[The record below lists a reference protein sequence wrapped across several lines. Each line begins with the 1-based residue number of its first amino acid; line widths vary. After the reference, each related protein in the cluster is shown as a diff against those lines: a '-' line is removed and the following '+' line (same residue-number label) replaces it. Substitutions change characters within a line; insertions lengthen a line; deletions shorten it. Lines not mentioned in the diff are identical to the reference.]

1 MAKQPTVTWRRLLI
15 EHGPAFLE
23 WLSTSRREEM
33 ALDRVS
39 TCLSGFLISAI
50 EQVAAEW
57 PNAAVEFW
65 NRIPNVRACCST
77 PEIFEQPF
85 AVEAYA
91 YVHFLERYRRTWAA
105 LRYLTDVAAL
115 PLAINGVRTLDV
127 GAGPAP
133 ALYAIDDYYGALKDF
148 AAANEIEPLM
158 VPLPV
163 LNIIE
168 RSQQMNWFVHR
179 FSEFCGRRGPFGALF
194 SDFSE
199 LDLQGVRAAY
209 QRQNESE
216 EFWDPETNQYEEIYD
231 PVSAAADADRLFGF
245 RFVLFSNFL
254 TLDGEVEAFRAELD
268 ALFRDMRPGGVVIV
282 LGATGDRYQVVYT
295 KLSQLARAAG
305 LHEPVRAANVIPSG
319 DVVDA
324 ASRRIKAA
332 QHQVYR
338 CLERTVGAAALCR
351 DKAWPD
357 YWNSEPSAKARPK
370 FGLRVF
376 RRGRWPKLR
385 SSDVHN
391 RIGRKSATSP
401 YSV

>member
-1 MAKQPTVTWRRLLI
+1 MPLRSMAKQLATTWRRLLI

-23 WLSTSRREEM
+23 WLATSGREEA

-39 TCLSGFLISAI
+39 GCLSGFLISAI
-50 EQVAAEW
+50 EQVTAEW

-65 NRIPNVRACCST
+65 NRIPDVRACCST
-77 PEIFEQPF
+77 PQMFERSF

-91 YVHFLERYRRTWAA
+91 YVHFLERYRRMWTA
-105 LRYLTDVAAL
+105 LKYLTDVAAL

-133 ALYAIDDYYGALKDF
+133 ALYAIDDYYSALKDF
-148 AAANEIEPLM
+148 AAACEIEPLM

-163 LNIIE
+163 LNTIE
-168 RSQQMNWFVHR
+168 RSQGMNSFVHR
-179 FSEFCGRRGPFGALF
+179 FSEFCGRRGPFGTLF
-194 SDFSE
+194 NDFVG
-199 LDLQGVRAAY
+199 LDLQAARAAY

-216 EFWDPETNQYEEIYD
+216 EFWDPETNQYEDIYD
-231 PVSAAADADRLFGF
+231 PVSAAAEADCLFGF

-254 TLDGEVEAFRAELD
+254 TLDGEVDVFRAELD

-282 LGATGDRYQVVYT
+282 LGATGDPYQVVYT
-295 KLSQLARAAG
+295 QLGQLARAAG
-305 LHEPVRAANVIPSG
+305 LREPVRPADAIPSG
-319 DVVDA
+319 DVGDS

-332 QHQVYR
+332 QHQVYQ
-338 CLERTVGAAALCR
+338 CLERAVGGAALCR

-357 YWNSEPSAKARPK
+357 YWNPEPSSKARPK

-376 RRGRWPKLR
+376 RRGRWPKR
-385 SSDVHN
+385 TSS
-391 RIGRKSATSP
+391 GLA
-401 YSV
+401 